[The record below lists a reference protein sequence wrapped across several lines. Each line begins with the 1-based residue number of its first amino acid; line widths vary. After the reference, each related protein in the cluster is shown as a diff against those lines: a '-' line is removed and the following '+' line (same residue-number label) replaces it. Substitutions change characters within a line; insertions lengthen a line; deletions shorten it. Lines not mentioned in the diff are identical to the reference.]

1 MSVLVLSGAIVWDRV
16 NDGFWPR
23 HALFTSLVASLIV
36 VAVTAAVLNEV
47 LERRVGGARAGPCS
61 RKYVLFEFVRTAR
74 LVRSGLLELAG
85 LVPDGELG
93 DETLAAELRRQPV
106 ILALYPTDWSPVCSD
121 QMALYHEE
129 LPEFQKFNAA
139 VLGISVDGV
148 WCHLR

>member
-1 MSVLVLSGAIVWDRV
+1 MS
-16 NDGFWPR
+16 
-23 HALFTSLVASLIV
+23 
-36 VAVTAAVLNEV
+36 
-47 LERRVGGARAGPCS
+47 
-61 RKYVLFEFVRTAR
+61 KYIWFEFVRRAR